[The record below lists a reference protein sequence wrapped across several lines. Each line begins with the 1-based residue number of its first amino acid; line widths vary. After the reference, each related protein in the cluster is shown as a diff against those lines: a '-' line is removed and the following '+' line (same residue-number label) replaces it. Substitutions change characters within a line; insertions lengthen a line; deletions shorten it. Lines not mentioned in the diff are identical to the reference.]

1 MLTAAL
7 CSLILIFGCVSVH
20 YEALR
25 ALNDYLPRAAFIPG
39 RAKVLAALAG
49 AMASHFLHVSL
60 FALAYFL
67 LRDKLELGNF
77 AGHFGDTFASFLYFS
92 TESYTTVGFGD
103 IYPAGPLRL
112 LVGFEAL
119 TGLLLIS
126 WSGSFSYLEM
136 RRYW

>member
-1 MLTAAL
+1 MLTAAIL
-7 CSLILIFGCVSVH
+7 GLVLIFTCVSIH

-25 ALNDYLPRAAFIPG
+25 TMNDHLPRAAFIPN
-39 RAKVLAALAG
+39 RAKVVAALAG
-49 AMASHFLHVSL
+49 AMASHVCQVSL

-77 AGHFGDTFASFLYFS
+77 AGHFHDSFASFLYFS
-92 TESYTTVGFGD
+92 TETYTTVGFGD
-103 IYPAGPLRL
+103 IYPVGPLRP
-112 LVGFEAL
+112 LVGIESL
-119 TGLLLIS
+119 TGLLLLS